1 MKFVLLIKILKMR
14 FDNPIKNHQFKELP
28 DIASFS
34 EVKNEYRNNN
44 LINLSK
50 LEKAL
55 KDLNQYY
62 NFLLSR
68 MISFAEEVEAIPEEK
83 ENQE

>member
-1 MKFVLLIKILKMR
+1 MQVMKCKFY
-14 FDNPIKNHQFKELP
+14 
-28 DIASFS
+28 S
-34 EVKNEYRNNN
+34 ENQE
-44 LINLSK
+44 SEK